1 MDLPYLAIKIKIK
14 DFNRAL
20 ELILKNILAIRE
32 EKLDLIDN
40 KYLMQVELKLKIL
53 KMKKVREHIY
63 FYLNGIDLNLKYSE
77 Y

>member
-1 MDLPYLAIKIKIK
+1 
-14 DFNRAL
+14 
-20 ELILKNILAIRE
+20 LAIRE

-40 KYLMQVELKLKIL
+40 KFLMQVELKLKIL

-63 FYLNGIDLNLKYSE
+63 FYLNGIDLSLKYLE

>member
-20 ELILKNILAIRE
+20 ELTLKNILAIRE

-40 KYLMQVELKLKIL
+40 KFLMQVELKLKTL

-63 FYLNGIDLNLKYSE
+63 FYLNGIDLSLKYLE